1 MPEMT
6 PDEVLVLL
14 TPLFPSNGLSD
25 TQELVLRE
33 SWQGKSYQQI
43 AQAFEYD
50 TDYIKGV
57 GSQLWKLLSQSLGK
71 PVTKT
76 NLHSAINCYVY
87 QSKQGSTQSEIV
99 SKPLT
104 VPDCSSCEKKR
115 IAERVELQKIRD
127 YPNAYHLTAA
137 IDVSFFYG
145 RSTELSTLKHW
156 ILEEHCRLIAM
167 VGMVGI
173 GKTALS
179 VKLTHEIKQ
188 QFEFVFYY
196 NLNTGLSCSELLT
209 EIFNYCLINLPLAPP
224 KFSERIEVKILQF
237 IEYLQHHKCLIILD
251 GFEAVFQDG
260 MLTGHYRNGYEDY
273 RKLLQQLGEINHQSC
288 IVITSRETPQEI
300 AVLAGNTLPVR
311 VLKLKG
317 LDFEAGEII
326 LKLKEI
332 KGTSL
337 DYKKLVTY
345 YSGNPLLLK
354 IAATSIQ
361 DLFNYSIAK
370 FIQENKIIFNGIRA
384 ILDQQFNQ
392 LSELEKKIMYW
403 LTIESKPVSSTQ
415 LVEDLFPPVSEPAL
429 LESLESLQRRSLIEK
444 KSLGFTQDYLIRA
457 YIRERIIEHFYQD
470 LTGENHK
477 NTPRCCPLFFILQNY
492 PIFKVTA
499 SDAVK
504 NYQISAF
511 VKPLI
516 QKLLVRYKSSEDV
529 AEKLN
534 LILIKLREIK
544 IPYGYAVGN
553 LINLLCFLNT
563 DLSGA
568 DFSGLS
574 LWEADLRSLNLEQMN
589 LKYCDLSKSVLV

>member
-6 PDEVLVLL
+6 PDEVLALL

-33 SWQGKSYQQI
+33 SWQRKSYRQI
-43 AQAFEYD
+43 ATAFDYD
-50 TDYIKGV
+50 TDYIKVV
-57 GSQLWKLLSQSLGK
+57 GSRLWRSLSQILGK
-71 PVTKT
+71 PVTKA
-76 NLHSAINCYVY
+76 NLHSVINCYAH
-87 QSKQGSTQSEIV
+87 QSKQGSSQSEIV
-99 SKPLT
+99 SKPLAT
-104 VPDCSSCEKKR
+104 HDCSSCEKKR
-115 IAERVELQKIRD
+115 IAERLELEKIRD
-127 YPNAYHLTAA
+127 YPHSYHLTAA

-156 ILEEHCRLIAM
+156 ILEEHCRLIAI

-209 EIFNYCLINLPLAPP
+209 EICDYCLINAPLPPP
-224 KFSERIEVKILQF
+224 KSTEKIEVKILRL
-237 IEYLQHHKCLIILD
+237 IEYLQNHHCLIIFD
-251 GFEAVFQDG
+251 GFDAIFKDR

-288 IVITSRETPQEI
+288 ILITSRETPQKI

-317 LDFEAGEII
+317 LDFKAGEKT

-332 KGTSL
+332 KGTVL

-354 IAATSIQ
+354 ISAASIQ
-361 DLFNYSIAK
+361 DIFNYSIAE
-370 FIQENKIIFNGIRA
+370 FIKENQIIFNEIKA
-384 ILDQQFNQ
+384 ILNQQFNH

-429 LESLESLQRRSLIEK
+429 LESLESLQRRSLIQK
-444 KSLGFTQDYLIRA
+444 KSVGFTQEYLIKA
-457 YIRERIIEHFYQD
+457 YMTERIIEHFYQD
-470 LTGENHK
+470 LTYENHK
-477 NTPRCCPLFFILQNY
+477 DTPRCCSLFFILQNY
-492 PIFKVTA
+492 PIFKITA
-499 SDAVK
+499 SASVQ

-529 AEKLN
+529 AEQLN

-544 IPYGYAVGN
+544 IPCGYAAGN

-563 DLSGA
+563 DLTGA

-574 LWEADLRSLNLEQMN
+574 LWEADLRCLNLKQMN
-589 LKYCDLSKSVLV
+589 LKHCDLSKSVY

>member
-6 PDEVLVLL
+6 PDEVLALL

-33 SWQGKSYQQI
+33 SWQRKSYRQI
-43 AQAFEYD
+43 ATAFDYD
-50 TDYIKGV
+50 TDYIKVV
-57 GSQLWKLLSQSLGK
+57 GSRLWRSLSQILGK
-71 PVTKT
+71 PVTKA
-76 NLHSAINCYVY
+76 NLHSVINCYAH
-87 QSKQGSTQSEIV
+87 QSKQGSSQYDIV
-99 SKPLT
+99 SKPLAT
-104 VPDCSSCEKKR
+104 HDCSSCEKKR
-115 IAERVELQKIRD
+115 IAERLELEKMRES
-127 YPNAYHLTAA
+127 PNAYHLTAA
-137 IDVSFFYG
+137 IDVSCFYG

-156 ILEEHCRLIAM
+156 ILEEHCRLIAI
-167 VGMVGI
+167 VGMAGI

-188 QFEFVFYY
+188 QFEFVFLY

-209 EIFNYCLINLPLAPP
+209 EIFDNCLINAPPP
-224 KFSERIEVKILQF
+224 KFSERIEVKVLQF

-251 GFEAVFQDG
+251 GFDTVFQDR
-260 MLTGHYRNGYEDY
+260 MLTGNYRNGYEDY

-288 IVITSRETPQEI
+288 ILITSRETPKKI

-317 LDFEAGEII
+317 LDFEAGEKT

-354 IAATSIQ
+354 IAAGSIQ
-361 DLFNYSIAK
+361 DIFNYSIAE
-370 FIQENKIIFNGIRA
+370 FVQENQIIFNGIKA
-384 ILDQQFNQ
+384 ILDQQFNH

-415 LVEDLFPPVSEPAL
+415 LVEDLFPPVSQPVL
-429 LESLESLQRRSLIEK
+429 LESLESLQRRSLIQK
-444 KSLGFTQDYLIRA
+444 KSLGFTQNYLIRA
-457 YIRERIIEHFYQD
+457 YLTERIIEHFYQD
-470 LTGENHK
+470 LTCENQK
-477 NTPRCCPLFFILQNY
+477 NTPRCCPLFFMLQNY
-492 PIFKVTA
+492 PIFKTTA
-499 SDAVK
+499 NASVQ

-529 AEKLN
+529 AEQLN

-544 IPYGYAVGN
+544 IPYGYAAGN

-563 DLSGA
+563 DLTGA
-568 DFSGLS
+568 DFSGLP
-574 LWEADLRSLNLEQMN
+574 LWEGDLRCLNLEQIN
-589 LKYCDLSKSVLV
+589 LKYCDLSQ